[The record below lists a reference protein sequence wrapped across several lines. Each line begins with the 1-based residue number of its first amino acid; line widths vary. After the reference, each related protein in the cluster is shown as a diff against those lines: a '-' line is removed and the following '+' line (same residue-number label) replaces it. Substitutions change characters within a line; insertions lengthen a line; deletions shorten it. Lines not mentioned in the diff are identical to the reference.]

1 MTWQRLRVASLFPRL
16 TEVYLAIA
24 CALVPAAT
32 AAQVAPPAAIVAEPS
47 GQTATLVFFNR
58 PIVELRARVMGRD
71 PPARA
76 DGARRALEELAAQ
89 GTTNPI
95 EWRPVAGG
103 IVISVASRAVVG
115 LTPPDIDELLGETL
129 EGTASQTVARL
140 QRSLEEAAEAR
151 APGRLLRAT
160 VLVLTGLGFG
170 VLALWGIRRANLAS
184 SAWLVRKAEE
194 RAAQSSIA
202 DVDVL
207 RASHVL
213 DVARGALTAL
223 TLLLDAVVLY
233 VVIGFVLRQFP
244 YTRPWGESMRGFLM
258 TTFANLGL
266 ALAGAIP
273 GLFTAA
279 IIFLIARFLSRVI
292 ALWFGAIE
300 RERFRPVWIHPETAE
315 PTRRLLTAFVWIL
328 AMVVAYPYIPGSQ
341 TDAFK
346 GVSVLLGL
354 MVTLGSSGFVNQ
366 VMSGFMITYSRA
378 LRRGDFVRVGSVEG
392 TVVHLGL
399 LSTKVRTPLREEVT
413 IPNAIVVTQTMTDF
427 SRDNEVDGV
436 LTPTSVTLGY
446 DIPWRQA
453 HALLLMAAERTPGL
467 RREPKPV
474 VLQMS
479 LDDFYVKYTLF
490 VCLERQD
497 ARASTLAALHAQIQD
512 RFNEFGVQI
521 MSPHYESDPQQP
533 KVVPKKEW
541 FSAPASST
549 DAPLR
554 PRSA

>member
-1 MTWQRLRVASLFPRL
+1 VA
-16 TEVYLAIA
+16 V
-24 CALVPAAT
+24 AAGQ
-32 AAQVAPPAAIVAEPS
+32 AAPPALPAAVRAEPS
-47 GQTATLVFFNR
+47 DQTATLVFFNR
-58 PIVELRARVMGRD
+58 PIVVLRARILGRD
-71 PPARA
+71 PPERA
-76 DGARRALEELAAQ
+76 ETARRALDDLAAQ
-89 GTTNPI
+89 GATTPV
-95 EWRPVAGG
+95 EWRPFEGG
-103 IVISVASRAVVG
+103 ILITVASRGVVA
-115 LTPPDIDELLGETL
+115 LTAPDIDELAGETL
-129 EGTASQTVARL
+129 EGIASESTARL
-140 QRSLEEAAEAR
+140 QRALDEAAEAR
-151 APGRLLRAT
+151 APGRLLRAAL
-160 VLVLTGLGFG
+160 LVVTGLGFG
-170 VLALWGIRRANLAS
+170 ILLLWGIRRANLAIG
-184 SAWLVRKAEE
+184 AWLVRKAEE
-194 RAAQSSIA
+194 RVAQSSIA

-213 DVARGALTAL
+213 DVARGLLTVVTFALHL
-223 TLLLDAVVLY
+223 VVLY
-233 VVIGFVLRQFP
+233 VVIGFALRQFP
-244 YTRPWGESMRGFLM
+244 YTRPWGESMRGFLL
-258 TTFANLGL
+258 TTFGNLGL
-266 ALAGAIP
+266 ALADAVP

-279 IIFLIARFLSRVI
+279 IIVLIARFLSRLI

-328 AMVVAYPYIPGSQ
+328 AIVVAYPYIPGSQ

-378 LRRGDFVRVGSVEG
+378 LRRGDFVRVGNVEG

-399 LSTKVRTPLREEVT
+399 LSTKIRTPLREEVT
-413 IPNAIVVTQTMTDF
+413 IPNAVVVTQTMTDY
-427 SRDNEVDGV
+427 SRNDDAGGV
-436 LTPTSVTLGY
+436 FTPTSVTLGY

-453 HALLLMAAERTPGL
+453 HALLLMAAERTPGV

-497 ARASTLAALHAQIQD
+497 ARVFTLDALHAQIQD

-521 MSPHYESDPQQP
+521 MSPHYLGDPARP
-533 KVVPKKEW
+533 KVVPKADW
-541 FSAPASST
+541 FSAPAPST
-549 DAPLR
+549 DAQSR